1 MTKRDLDRQREDHI
15 LVPEEDIPRKIQ
27 ERHFQESFLL
37 TCGLGLLKIT
47 SPFECRRLS

>member
-1 MTKRDLDRQREDHI
+1 MTKRDLDRQREDH
-15 LVPEEDIPRKIQ
+15 IPRKIQ